1 MSHAR
6 YIFFIFL
13 TAQLLGLSALHAQDY
28 DRVPWRSKRITLTA
42 HQRPVRDV
50 LKEFAT
56 LQSLPVS
63 ISESVKG
70 VISGTFME
78 VDTARLLDQI
88 CEAHGLVWFYDGVRM
103 IIETGDEVFS
113 RPLSLPY
120 VTAFAL
126 NEVLFSVGYASG
138 PKGREVQI
146 KNGHREG
153 VILLIGGAQFI
164 QATEALARDLDTQE
178 SRRINDQITVRT
190 FRLNYASASD
200 VTVNNGGTTRI
211 IPGVVRNLQNLMAN
225 QVPGSQ
231 LSAGVE
237 EAESRRTHP
246 SLRGTG
252 LAAVGNPNAGAPLPP
267 FNPYDPYGTQQK
279 ATPVPGFGGAGG
291 AVGQPAATNDPRA
304 PMIVADVRL
313 NAVLVRDVAA
323 RMPLYEELIR
333 MIDVPT
339 KAIEISAAIVDIGSD
354 NLRNVGV
361 EILGLGKKGNDNT
374 RFGFDAD
381 RGLFDGTNT
390 QGQTPSFLDGS
401 NLARGAGLN
410 ATALISAGG
419 FEMLSRLRAV
429 EEVGAAQIVSSP
441 SVLTMENVQA
451 VIRTDEKV
459 YVKVAGNLQ
468 VDLFDVTAGVQLR
481 VTPTL
486 VKERGN
492 TDFRLVIDITDG
504 SFSDQRVGE
513 IPTTRESAINTQALV
528 PENKTLLL
536 GGYSVERRNRSSRQ
550 VPLLAKVPLLGKI
563 FSNNART
570 HERTQ
575 RFFFITPRIVD
586 LMKEATDPAAFVG
599 TAGNDLALPS
609 YLNSDQ
615 ISREKVDDLA
625 RRLAAGNQAG
635 GDQSGLTQPRAPQ
648 TSGAARTDNEKG
660 WIPRALPLREEPSV
674 LLPPASNPSRP

>member
-1 MSHAR
+1 MSNAMRHLSFIYTLLLAAP
-6 YIFFIFL
+6 IFG
-13 TAQLLGLSALHAQDY
+13 QLLPPAQDY
-28 DRVPWRSKRITLTA
+28 DRVPWRTKRITLSA
-42 HQRPVRDV
+42 HQRAVRDV

-56 LQSLPVS
+56 LQSLPISVS
-63 ISESVKG
+63 DAVKG
-70 VISGTFME
+70 VISGNFQE
-78 VDTARLLDQI
+78 VETSKLLDLI

-103 IIETGDEVFS
+103 IIETSDEVFS

-120 VTAFAL
+120 VTAYSL
-126 NEVLFSVGYASG
+126 NDVLLSVGYASG
-138 PKGREVQI
+138 PKGREVQV
-146 KNGHREG
+146 KTGHRPG
-153 VILLIGGAQFI
+153 VILLVGGAQFI
-164 QATEALARDLDTQE
+164 QATEALARDLDNQE
-178 SRRINDQITVRT
+178 SHRVNDQITVRT

-200 VTVNNGGTTRI
+200 LTVNNSGTSSRI

-231 LSAGVE
+231 LSAGNE
-237 EAESRRTHP
+237 DTDTRRTH
-246 SLRGTG
+246 SGLRGTG
-252 LAAVGNPNAGAPLPP
+252 LAAIGNSNAGAQPPP

-279 ATPVPGFGGAGG
+279 AAGG
-291 AVGQPAATNDPRA
+291 ANAGAGNNGGGFGAAPNDPRA

-361 EILGLGKKGNDNT
+361 EILGLGKKGNNNA
-374 RFGFDAD
+374 RLGFDAD
-381 RGLFDGTNT
+381 RGVFDGNNT
-390 QGQTPSFLDGS
+390 QGQTPSFFDSS

-486 VKERGN
+486 VNESGH
-492 TDFRLVIDITDG
+492 TDFRLIIDITDG

-550 VPLLAKVPLLGKI
+550 VPLLAKVPLLGKL

-586 LMKEATDPAAFVG
+586 LRKEATDPAAFG
-599 TAGNDLALPS
+599 NPGSNDLALPS
-609 YLNSDQ
+609 YLSSDQ
-615 ISREKVDDLA
+615 LSKQKVDDLA
-625 RRLAAGNQAG
+625 RRLAAGNQSG
-635 GDQSGLTQPRAPQ
+635 GKAYNPPLPEPDP
-648 TSGAARTDNEKG
+648 G
-660 WIPRALPLREEPSV
+660 WIPRALPVEEKQPI
-674 LLPPASNPSRP
+674 LLPPASGSSRP

>member
-1 MSHAR
+1 MSHVR
-6 YIFFIFL
+6 FILLIFL
-13 TAQLLGLSALHAQDY
+13 SAQLPGLSALRAQDY
-28 DRVPWRSKRITLTA
+28 DRVPWRSKRITLAA
-42 HQRPVRDV
+42 HQRPVREL

-56 LQSLPVS
+56 LQRLPVS
-63 ISESVKG
+63 ISDSVTG
-70 VISGTFME
+70 VISGTFTD
-78 VDTARLLDQI
+78 VDTDRLLDQI

-103 IIETGDEVFS
+103 IIESGDEVFS

-120 VTAFAL
+120 VTAQAL

-138 PKGREVQI
+138 PKGREVQV
-146 KNGHREG
+146 KTGHRDG
-153 VILLIGGAQFI
+153 VILLIGGSQFI
-164 QATEALARDLDTQE
+164 QATEALARDLDSQE

-190 FRLNYASASD
+190 FRLNYASAID
-200 VTVNNGGTTRI
+200 ITVNNGGTTRI

-231 LSAGVE
+231 LSAGIE
-237 EAESRRTHP
+237 ETDSRRTHP

-252 LAAVGNPNAGAPLPP
+252 LAAVGNPNAGVPQQP

-279 ATPVPGFGGAGG
+279 ASAVAPGAPPGL
-291 AVGQPAATNDPRA
+291 PAAPNDPRA
-304 PMIVADVRL
+304 PMIVADARL

-333 MIDVPT
+333 MIDIPT

-361 EILGLGKKGNDNT
+361 EILGLGKKGNDNM
-374 RFGFDAD
+374 RMGFDAD

-390 QGQTPSFLDGS
+390 QGQTPSFFDSS

-486 VKERGN
+486 VNERGKV
-492 TDFRLVIDITDG
+492 DFRLVIDITDG

-550 VPLLAKVPLLGKI
+550 VPLLAKVPLIGKI

-586 LMKEATDPAAFVG
+586 LMKEATDPAAFAG
-599 TAGNDLALPS
+599 AAGNDLALPS
-609 YLNSDQ
+609 YLDSDQ

-625 RRLAAGNQAG
+625 RRLAADNQAG
-635 GDQSGLTQPRAPQ
+635 GDQSGSNQPASRKSDPSR
-648 TSGAARTDNEKG
+648 SGAEQR
-660 WIPRALPLREEPSV
+660 WIPRALPVREEPSV
-674 LLPPASNPSRP
+674 LLPPASSPSRP